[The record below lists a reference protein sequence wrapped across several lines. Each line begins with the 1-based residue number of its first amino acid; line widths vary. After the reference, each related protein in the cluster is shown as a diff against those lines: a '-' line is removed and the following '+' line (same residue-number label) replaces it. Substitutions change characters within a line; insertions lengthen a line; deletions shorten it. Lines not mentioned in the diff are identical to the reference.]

1 MEAGGHGGG
10 RTGLEG
16 SSECADQHRKLASAW
31 HLTPSR
37 FFVERRD
44 GLVHPECF
52 QTPLQTQPRGS
63 PSPLAGKREGCR
75 SARNGGVWAVAGRQ
89 LLASALARRPQGSRR
104 RGHLDPVL
112 FSTWAT
118 GTQHSC
124 SHDYARMPGKFGPVC
139 LETGARRDCAF
150 DVLGTSKHAM
160 FLLPRSPSVQ
170 LRLTFTKHVLCSKCC
185 ALLCQ

>member
-31 HLTPSR
+31 HLAPSR

-75 SARNGGVWAVAGRQ
+75 SARNGGCGQWREDSCWRLRWLGGRKGLGDEAAWIPFSSPPGRREHSTAAATITHECPESSVRFVWT
-89 LLASALARRPQGSRR
+89 QGHGVIVPLMS
-104 RGHLDPVL
+104 
-112 FSTWAT
+112 
-118 GTQHSC
+118 
-124 SHDYARMPGKFGPVC
+124 
-139 LETGARRDCAF
+139 
-150 DVLGTSKHAM
+150 
-160 FLLPRSPSVQ
+160 
-170 LRLTFTKHVLCSKCC
+170 
-185 ALLCQ
+185 